1 MYTEK
6 NFKTKKEFK
15 SNGLCSRIEGVLM
28 TVTGMTR
35 KDYMENRIT
44 HLEYYGNVARIAGI
58 RFSEEFLTRC
68 DKALTAGDEHLNTVP
83 LSTWDMMGAAWRVRI
98 ASALKQVNNTG
109 GVSLSDL
116 VCTLKSAAIIWRLTM
131 NSTLASQ
138 AIIYYHL
145 TCD

>member
-1 MYTEK
+1 MA
-6 NFKTKKEFK
+6 
-15 SNGLCSRIEGVLM
+15 SPLVPCSRIEGVLM

-68 DKALTAGDEHLNTVP
+68 DKALMAGDEHLNTIP

-116 VCTLKSAAIIWRLTM
+116 VCTLKSAAKREAAELSRGT
-131 NSTLASQ
+131 
-138 AIIYYHL
+138 AI
-145 TCD
+145 

>member
-1 MYTEK
+1 MRPSKHGAACVLHRLVECWT
-6 NFKTKKEFK
+6 
-15 SNGLCSRIEGVLM
+15 IEGVLM

-68 DKALTAGDEHLNTVP
+68 DKALTAGDEHLNTIP

-116 VCTLKSAAIIWRLTM
+116 VCTLKSAAIIWINKGGL
-131 NSTLASQ
+131 
-138 AIIYYHL
+138 
-145 TCD
+145 

>member
-1 MYTEK
+1 MA
-6 NFKTKKEFK
+6 
-15 SNGLCSRIEGVLM
+15 SPLVPCSRIEGVLM

-68 DKALTAGDEHLNTVP
+68 DKALTAGDEHLNTIP

-116 VCTLKSAAIIWRLTM
+116 VCTLKSAAIIWINKGDYENPQGMQVYLHGRRARTG
-131 NSTLASQ
+131 STAV
-138 AIIYYHL
+138 
-145 TCD
+145 

>member
-1 MYTEK
+1 MA
-6 NFKTKKEFK
+6 
-15 SNGLCSRIEGVLM
+15 SPLVPCSRIEGVLM

-68 DKALTAGDEHLNTVP
+68 DKALTAGDEHLNTIP

-116 VCTLKSAAIIWRLTM
+116 VCTLKSAAIIRINKGGL
-131 NSTLASQ
+131 
-138 AIIYYHL
+138 
-145 TCD
+145 

>member
-1 MYTEK
+1 MNSTRARQIESAETFVTIASTLSLDK
-6 NFKTKKEFK
+6 PETGGKT
-15 SNGLCSRIEGVLM
+15 
-28 TVTGMTR
+28 MTR

-68 DKALTAGDEHLNTVP
+68 DKALTAGDEHLNTIP

-116 VCTLKSAAIIWRLTM
+116 VCTLKSAAIIWI
-131 NSTLASQ
+131 NKG
-138 AIIYYHL
+138 
-145 TCD
+145 